1 MGKSTINGHVQW
13 LFWQITRGYINGISI
28 YIYEIWLYMSPEGKY
43 GSNPIFF
50 PYLYCYCRWY
60 IHLVIYEIWFIAI
73 HPMVG
78 IHTEWCIEF
87 IPVKGLM
94 RGSIVMRVP
103 IKIAGWWLFPWENL
117 NPKMDDNWYPHD
129 LGNLHIF
136 WAHSKSPRFHS
147 PWMRLQ
153 SRIIVVFQNLP
164 YSLVDIVVP
173 I

>member
-1 MGKSTINGHVQW
+1 MVMFNGYFDKLPEGISMGYLYIYIWDMVIYVNQRVNMVLI
-13 LFWQITRGYINGISI
+13 LFFSIFYIATVDGISI
-28 YIYEIWLYMSPEGKY
+28 LWYMRY
-43 GSNPIFF
+43 GLLPSIPWWESTQI
-50 PYLYCYCRWY
+50 
-60 IHLVIYEIWFIAI
+60 
-73 HPMVG
+73 
-78 IHTEWCIEF
+78 WCIEF

-153 SRIIVVFQNLP
+153 SRIIVVFQNL
-164 YSLVDIVVP
+164 SLILW
-173 I
+173 

>member
-1 MGKSTINGHVQW
+1 MVMFNGYFDKLPEGISMGYLYIHM
-13 LFWQITRGYINGISI
+13 RYGYICHQRVNMVLI
-28 YIYEIWLYMSPEGKY
+28 L
-43 GSNPIFF
+43 FF

-153 SRIIVVFQNLP
+153 SRIIVVFQNL
-164 YSLVDIVVP
+164 SLILW
-173 I
+173 